1 MYLKSGKINKLKMK
15 NHSRKSSW
23 KIFGII
29 LLSVGTFSLMILL
42 QTVIMPMI
50 LNTKIPFIIMTTP
63 SMEPTYNVGDLIIVT
78 GVDPVD
84 IRNGSK
90 QDKNGDVIVFSAFG
104 LWEGA
109 PDIPVIHR
117 VIGKWFDR
125 YRHMWFFNT
134 SGDANIPQDP
144 KPIPEIHI
152 YGVVWGSIPMI
163 GWVKI
168 ILEDLNIF
176 IPLIIGLSILILI
189 EIIWNLKRKN
199 GFNISPIIILTSLI
213 FYLFTF
219 LNQVY

>member
-1 MYLKSGKINKLKMK
+1 MK

-23 KIFGII
+23 RIFGTIS
-29 LLSVGTFSLMILL
+29 LFVGTFSLLFLL
-42 QTVIMPMI
+42 QTVIIPII
-50 LNTKIPFIIMTTP
+50 LNTKIPLIIMTTP
-63 SMEPTYNVGDLIIVT
+63 SMEPTYNVGDLLIVK

-90 QDKNGDVIVFSAFG
+90 QDKNGDVIVFSALG

-109 PDIPVIHR
+109 PDKPVIHR

-125 YRHMWFFNT
+125 YRRMWFFNT

-144 KPIPEIHI
+144 KPIPENYI

-163 GWVKI
+163 GWIKI
-168 ILEDLNIF
+168 LLEDLNIF

-189 EIIWNLKRKN
+189 EFIWNLKRKKR
-199 GFNISPIIILTSLI
+199 FNVSPIIFLTSLI
-213 FYLFTF
+213 FYLVTF
-219 LNQVY
+219 LFQVY